1 MINCTGHLGP
11 RDEKHFPYVSASG
24 KVMSVNSTSTA
35 FGNSAIS
42 AYFLSHLF
50 FLDKLTDAPLYE
62 LDMHALGRNA
72 PEAFLAVWSTLIQH
86 NLSIV
91 LERVPMR
98 AFQTFKLDFD
108 QWYPRP
114 RQIPALARMMLTHK
128 RNRPHHR
135 HALDTFSQHANVRC
149 GPLKPRVGTT

>member
-1 MINCTGHLGP
+1 
-11 RDEKHFPYVSASG
+11 
-24 KVMSVNSTSTA
+24 MSINSTSTA

-50 FLDKLTDAPLYE
+50 FLDKLADAPLYE
-62 LDMHALGRNA
+62 LDMNGLGRNA
-72 PEAFLAVWSTLIQH
+72 PEAILAVWSTLIQH

-108 QWYPRP
+108 QWYPPP
-114 RQIPALARMMLTHK
+114 RQIPGLVRLMRTHK
-128 RNRPHHR
+128 RDRPHHR
-135 HALDTFSQHANVRC
+135 QTLDTFSQHANVRC
-149 GPLKPRVGTT
+149 GPLPAPTPSAL